1 MDIFSNEELLMI
13 AVLLDEEEQQ
23 QIRRPTRNVWVHTA
37 WKKRDFEGE
46 FATLY

>member
-23 QIRRPTRNVWVHTA
+23 QIRRPTRYVWVHTA
-37 WKKRDFEGE
+37 WKKREFEGE
-46 FATLY
+46 IQRTC